1 MCPPPKLCNFH
12 SYSKMTPHTRF
23 GGKTLLV
30 MFFVV
35 SGEHQPSMS
44 NDSDTSLIMPV
55 ELVLSDVELQSDPE
69 QDDVK
74 S

>member
-1 MCPPPKLCNFH
+1 M
-12 SYSKMTPHTRF
+12 
-23 GGKTLLV
+23 V